1 MIHQK
6 YNWFIGDWGLLIISN
21 LLLLLL
27 EWDGIRVSVNIL
39 IYGSVG
45 DQPVCVAPSGEE
57 QGQIRMGLPT
67 RRW

>member
-39 IYGSVG
+39 FYGSVG
-45 DQPVCVAPSGEE
+45 DQPVCVALSGEE